1 MIDKIITQLI
11 LMVYYHTNNINKKY
25 NMKKYN
31 TNNTINTNRIKK
43 TKN

>member
-25 NMKKYN
+25 N
-31 TNNTINTNRIKK
+31 TNNTINTNRIKQ